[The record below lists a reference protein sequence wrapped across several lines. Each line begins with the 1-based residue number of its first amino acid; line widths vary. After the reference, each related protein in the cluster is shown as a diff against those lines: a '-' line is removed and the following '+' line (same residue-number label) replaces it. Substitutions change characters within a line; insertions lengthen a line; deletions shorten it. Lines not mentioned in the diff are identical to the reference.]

1 MPTNREL
8 LMRAAGTAISTGSLT
23 GGGLLQ
29 PYQARQ
35 FIQQTFEATN
45 LAPLVRHEMRVERRG
60 EIDKIGIAP
69 RLLRE
74 KKENTDDGYRASVAT
89 SQISFST
96 TPVRLPWEV
105 TEETLRQ
112 NIEGENMNKVITD
125 LMTAQLGVDLED
137 LYLNG
142 DEKAGK
148 AKAFSQSD
156 TYSAGDIVTYNKKL
170 YKFDIAHSAGAWTG
184 TDATLIGEDGDADF
198 LKVNDGWIKQIKE
211 GGHILD
217 KSTEDEMSLDMFY
230 QMVASIPNK
239 YNNGKLR
246 WLMSPRRAQQWELF
260 LLNLV
265 AHHGGAVP
273 DNMYTAPVKISTVEC
288 PSMSDDVILLTDP
301 KNLIVVNSYTVKIRS
316 TNTDK
321 ESIMMDKRF
330 YVAHLDYDP
339 IIEEKDATGI
349 LLLKR

>member
-142 DEKAGK
+142 NEDTSKTEAFNT
-148 AKAFSQSD
+148 AKAY
-156 TYSAGDIVTYNKKL
+156 TAGQTVTYNKKL
-170 YKFDIAHSAGAWTG
+170 YIFDVAHTAGAWTG
-184 TDATLIGEDGDADF
+184 TDATEIGEEADTDF
-198 LKVNDGWIKQIKE
+198 LKINDGWIKQIRE
-211 GGHILD
+211 GGHVLD
-217 KSTEDEMSLDMFY
+217 ASADDDMSLDMFY
-230 QMVASIPNK
+230 KMLASIPNK

-260 LLNLV
+260 LLKLV
-265 AHHGGAVP
+265 AQHGGAVP
-273 DNMYTAPVKISTVEC
+273 DNMYTAPAKIPTIEC
-288 PSMSDDVILLTDP
+288 PRMGDDKILLTDP

-349 LLLKR
+349 ILLKR

>member
-1 MPTNREL
+1 MKLNVDPLLEAIERYIAKTDDDLEEQLNEEGYVEAGVAVAHMGTIEDGVTAAVENNVDEVLARLQSASGVDDFIETVWPEISNSDEMEKALHDLFYQQFDEL
-8 LMRAAGTAISTGSLT
+8 LHRFTKQWIISADPEL
-23 GGGLLQ
+23 
-29 PYQARQ
+29 
-35 FIQQTFEATN
+35 
-45 LAPLVRHEMRVERRG
+45 G
-60 EIDKIGIAP
+60 EVI
-69 RLLRE
+69 
-74 KKENTDDGYRASVAT
+74 DDGITKPAEAFIKGW
-89 SQISFST
+89 SQQLANLMHLNT
-96 TPVRLPWEV
+96 KDGDTV
-105 TEETLRQ
+105 TH
-112 NIEGENMNKVITD
+112 
-125 LMTAQLGVDLED
+125 
-137 LYLNG
+137 
-142 DEKAGK
+142 
-148 AKAFSQSD
+148 
-156 TYSAGDIVTYNKKL
+156 NKKL
-170 YKFDIAHSAGAWTG
+170 YIFDKAHSAGTWAG
-184 TDATLIGEDGDADF
+184 TDTTEIGEAADVDF

-217 KSTEDEMSLDMFY
+217 KSSEAEMSLDMFY

-273 DNMYTAPVKISTVEC
+273 DNMYTAPVKIPTVEC

>member
-1 MPTNREL
+1 MPTNRQL
-8 LMRAAGTAISTGSLT
+8 ITRASGSAIQTGSLS

-74 KKENTDDGYRASVAT
+74 KKENTDDGYRAGVST

-112 NIEGENMNKVITD
+112 NIEGENMNKIITD

-142 DEKAGK
+142 DEDK
-148 AKAFSQSD
+148 AKAKEFSDSA
-156 TYSAGDIVTYNKKL
+156 TYHKGDEVLKDNKL
-170 YKFDIAHSAGAWTG
+170 YVFKAEHSAGSWNAGHVEEIG
-184 TDATLIGEDGDADF
+184 TKGDAEF
-198 LKVNDGWIKQIKE
+198 LKINDGWLKQIKN
-211 GGHILD
+211 GGHVLD
-217 KSTEDEMSLDMFY
+217 KSSESDMSLDMFY
-230 QMVASIPNK
+230 EMLASLPNK
-239 YNNGKLR
+239 YNNGRLR

-260 LLNLV
+260 LLNKIV
-265 AHHGGAVP
+265 QNGGAVP
-273 DNMYTAPVKISTVEC
+273 ENMYTAPVRIPAVEC
-288 PSMSDDVILLTDP
+288 PSMSDNVILLTDP
-301 KNLIVVNSYTVKIRS
+301 KNLIVVNSYTMKIRS

-321 ESIMMDKRF
+321 ESIMMDKQF
-330 YVAHLDYDP
+330 FVVHLDFDP
-339 IIEEKDATGI
+339 VIEELDATGI
-349 LLLKR
+349 MLLK

>member
-137 LYLNG
+137 LYLNS
-142 DEKAGK
+142 DENAGK
-148 AKAFSQSD
+148 AKTFSQSD

-273 DNMYTAPVKISTVEC
+273 DNMYTAPVKIATVEC